1 MAWPRT
7 SASDSVH
14 RNMSERTK
22 TPGEPS
28 GRRAHFGFQD
38 VDEAEK
44 QGRVNDVF
52 SKVAGKYDQ
61 MNDLMSGGLHRL
73 WKDDMVTWLNPPR
86 GDRSFDVL
94 DVAGGTG
101 DISCRILTAGG
112 KGTTTT
118 LCDINPAMI
127 AEGRT
132 RARRQGH
139 LKRCRFSVGNAEAL
153 PFPDASFDAYTIA
166 FGIRNVTHID
176 KALSEAQR
184 VLKPGGRFL
193 CLEFSQVTVPG
204 MDALY
209 DAYSFTAVPA
219 IGKVVTGD
227 GQPYRYLVESI
238 RKFPNQEIFE
248 DMMCE
253 AGLANVKHR
262 NLSGGIVA
270 LHSGW
275 KV

>member
-1 MAWPRT
+1 MNERSKT
-7 SASDSVH
+7 AS
-14 RNMSERTK
+14 
-22 TPGEPS
+22 GPS

-44 QGRVNDVF
+44 QGRVNEVF

-86 GDRSFDVL
+86 SNRAFDVL

-101 DISCRILTAGG
+101 DVSFRILSAGG
-112 KGTTTT
+112 RGTTTT

-132 RARRQGH
+132 RARRQGF

-153 PFPDASFDAYTIA
+153 PFPDAAFDAYTIA

-176 KALSEAQR
+176 KALEEAKR

-193 CLEFSQVTVPG
+193 CLEFSQVTIPG
-204 MDALY
+204 MDTLY

-238 RKFPNQEIFE
+238 RKFPDQETFE
-248 DMMCE
+248 DMIRR

-262 NLSGGIVA
+262 NMSGGIVA